1 MYLCRQVVFAH
12 KEIMYAG
19 NVVRAKTT

>member
-1 MYLCRQVVFAH
+1 MYLCRQVVFAR